1 MDNASAVRFLW
12 PLINALQLA
21 FTGLWTAGCIT
32 FAGLVYVI
40 TRSRRI
46 ALELARH
53 LWAPGLL
60 FFAGVRLRVRGRDG
74 AIPELPAG
82 PCLFV
87 ANHQSV
93 IDICVLFRGL
103 PRPVRF
109 VAKRELRRLPFVGW
123 YIGVMG
129 MAFVDRRAR
138 GGRGMVEAMT
148 RLLASGSDVIVFP
161 EGTRS
166 RDGSIGAFKP
176 GSFQAAVETRSPVVP
191 IAIRGAGAVL
201 PPGGFRVRPGV
212 IEVVVGAPMPL
223 DPTSDRQDLARGAEA
238 AVRELYAEPPHP
250 TPR

>member
-1 MDNASAVRFLW
+1 VRFLW
-12 PLINALQLA
+12 PFLNALQLA
-21 FTGLWTAGCIT
+21 FTAVWTAGCIS
-32 FAGLVYVI
+32 FAGVVYLLS
-40 TRSRRI
+40 RSRRI

-60 FFAGVRLRVRGRDG
+60 LFAGARLRVRGRDG

-109 VAKRELRRLPFVGW
+109 VAKQELRRLPFVGW

-138 GGRGMVEAMT
+138 GGLGMVEAMG
-148 RLLASGSDVIVFP
+148 RLLESGSDVILFP

-176 GSFQAAVETRSPVVP
+176 GGFQAAVERQAPVVP

-201 PPGGFRVRPGV
+201 PPGGFRVRPGP
-212 IEVVVGAPMPL
+212 IEVVVGEPIVTAPGI
-223 DPTSDRQDLARGAEA
+223 DRQQLAREAEA
-238 AVRELYAEPPHP
+238 AVRGLFGEPPAP
-250 TPR
+250 AAR

>member
-1 MDNASAVRFLW
+1 MRFLW
-12 PLINALQLA
+12 PLLNALQLA
-21 FTGLWTAGCIT
+21 FTAVWTAGCIS
-32 FAGLVYVI
+32 FAGVVYLGS
-40 TRSRRI
+40 RSRRI

-60 FFAGVRLRVRGRDG
+60 FFAGARLRVRGREG

-109 VAKRELRRLPFVGW
+109 VAKQELRRLPFVGW

-148 RLLASGSDVIVFP
+148 RLLESGSDVIVFP
-161 EGTRS
+161 KGTRS
-166 RDGSIGAFKP
+166 RDGALGAFKP
-176 GSFQAAVETRSPVVP
+176 GSFQAAVEARTPVVP
-191 IAIRGAGAVL
+191 IAIRGAGAIL

-212 IEVVVGAPMPL
+212 IEVVVGPPIEL
-223 DPTSDRQDLARGAEA
+223 HPESDRQDVARAAEA
-238 AVRELYAEPPHP
+238 AVRELYADPQNPPA
-250 TPR
+250 R